1 MGRLDGQ
8 VALITGGGGGIA
20 RGMIAALAKEG
31 AEISVAEIRA
41 ERGEAAA
48 KIAREHGVRAVAIV
62 CDVRYRDQVDAAVS
76 QTVEQLGR
84 IDILINNATGVG
96 RDSTNLPLMEHTEA
110 ALDRILAVDV
120 KGTFHFMQACFPH
133 FKEQGR
139 GKIINFASAA
149 GSERM
154 AGFAAYSTAKE
165 GVRALSGVAAREW
178 GGFGINV
185 NVVCPSA
192 LTPELREYLE
202 SRRDQ
207 ATLDRMTSD
216 KPIHRAGDPEHD
228 IGPVVVF
235 LASDDAGYMTGH
247 TFWVDGG
254 SSIHA

>member
-1 MGRLDGQ
+1 MGKLDGQ

-31 AEISVAEIRA
+31 ADISIA
-41 ERGEAAA
+41 ERRAQRGEEAAT
-48 KIAREHGVRAVAIV
+48 IAQGHGAQGIALV
-62 CDVRYRDQVDAAVS
+62 CDVRHRDQVDVAVA

-84 IDILINNATGVG
+84 VDILINNATGAG
-96 RDSTNLPLMEHTEA
+96 PDSANVPFMAHTEA
-110 ALDRILAVDV
+110 ALDRVLDVDV

-139 GKIINFASAA
+139 GKIINFSSAA

-154 AGFAAYSTAKE
+154 AGFAAYSAAKE

-178 GGFGINV
+178 GAFGINV
-185 NVVCPSA
+185 NIVCPSA
-192 LTPELREYLE
+192 LTPELRQYLE
-202 SRRDQ
+202 SQRDQ
-207 ATLDRMTSD
+207 ATLDEMQRE
-216 KPIHRAGDPEHD
+216 KPIHRTGDPEHD
-228 IGPVVVF
+228 IGRVVVF
-235 LASDDAGYMTGH
+235 LASDDASYMTGH